1 MGILDE
7 LREQADQRRG
17 DEQERAERES
27 ERSAY
32 YRNELLPR
40 MRVIYAYLFEL
51 VQHVNYLQPE
61 VCLAYQFEGLGR
73 LEGFCQGPYQ
83 LTTEGGGNLKR
94 VTLSCE
100 AVRDK
105 TFEHETT
112 TRQEL
117 ERMKNYFWR
126 NRLPFQANAAGAE
139 RGVRFIFEGRVPVVC
154 AFEVDFATG
163 AIVLTMRN
171 VDRLGMDRFS
181 FKPEQ
186 VDEVLLDRFARFVLR
201 RDDGLIAL
209 EMSEEDRDRLRRML
223 HEQKRQTVLDW
234 VSWLRR
240 APGRA
245 DGGKKGQRRQ
255 EDDDPDESKE

>member
-7 LREQADQRRG
+7 LREQADERRG
-17 DEQERAERES
+17 EEQERAERES

-32 YRNELLPR
+32 YQNELRPR
-40 MRVIYAYLFEL
+40 MRAIYAYLFEL
-51 VQHVNYLQPE
+51 VQHVNYLRPV
-61 VCLAYQFEGLGR
+61 VCVDYQFEGLGS
-73 LEGFCQGPYQ
+73 LDGFCQGPYQ

-94 VTLSCE
+94 VSLSCE

-105 TFEHETT
+105 TFELETSS
-112 TRQEL
+112 RQEL

-126 NRLPFQANAAGAE
+126 NRLPFQANATGAG

-154 AFEVDFATG
+154 AFEVDFAAG

-186 VDEVLLDRFARFVLR
+186 VDDVLLDRFARFVLR

-223 HEQKRQTVLDW
+223 HEQKRQSVLDW

-240 APGRA
+240 VPGKSDSDKKPPRHR
-245 DGGKKGQRRQ
+245 GGG
-255 EDDDPDESKE
+255 